1 MIDQCEC
8 IIFLNTPNSIS
19 CKGCIEKD
27 GTESP
32 WIYAEI
38 ESTRMLRENL
48 PERKRMMVKASME
61 DRSIV
66 LDEAMSVKYDLDLK
80 HLLLEK
86 EHILKWD
93 KCGKLGTN
101 SLDFLYNSI

>member
-1 MIDQCEC
+1 
-8 IIFLNTPNSIS
+8 
-19 CKGCIEKD
+19 
-27 GTESP
+27 
-32 WIYAEI
+32 
-38 ESTRMLRENL
+38 
-48 PERKRMMVKASME
+48 ME